1 MVTIFITNG
10 ESIMNIH
17 LNEVGKTKP
26 LIIPKR
32 AVRGYY
38 KDFLTGE
45 NKVQVGSQE
54 YVVRDSLTEIAYLM
68 GAKT

>member
-1 MVTIFITNG
+1 
-10 ESIMNIH
+10 MNIY

-45 NKVQVGSQE
+45 TKVQVGESE
-54 YVVRDSLTEIAYLM
+54 HKVRESLTEIAYLM
-68 GAKT
+68 GVVQ

>member
-1 MVTIFITNG
+1 MQ
-10 ESIMNIH
+10 IH

-32 AVRGYY
+32 AIRGYY

-45 NKVQVGSQE
+45 NKVQVNDKE
-54 YVVRDSLTEIAYLM
+54 YIVRDSLTEIAYLM